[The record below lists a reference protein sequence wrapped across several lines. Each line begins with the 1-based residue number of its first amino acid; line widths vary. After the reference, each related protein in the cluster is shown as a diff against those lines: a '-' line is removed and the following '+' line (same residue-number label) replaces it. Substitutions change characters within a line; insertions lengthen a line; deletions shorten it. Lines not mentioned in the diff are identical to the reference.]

1 MSRAI
6 TAQEL
11 SMRIS
16 IPATLPT
23 RHDVPNIAISSS
35 QPLLTCGGWSCVNRS
50 GGEGQGVA
58 GVERGRRLALDL
70 ILQRPFEDVGGELV
84 GPGRDVELRAEE
96 DGLR

>member
-16 IPATLPT
+16 MPAILPT

-35 QPLLTCGGWSCVNRS
+35 QPLLTW
-50 GGEGQGVA
+50 
-58 GVERGRRLALDL
+58 
-70 ILQRPFEDVGGELV
+70 
-84 GPGRDVELRAEE
+84 
-96 DGLR
+96 